1 MANYPYIV
9 SEDTATL
16 LYEGKP
22 YTLNSS
28 HANFAPF
35 KSALVEGDFETA
47 INYLDIKKQIKE
59 FADGEL
65 KVENGSVYYYGT
77 QLHGKVVDK
86 LLELLESGLKLGS
99 PFVKFV
105 KNLLDNPSNNSVE
118 ELYDFLSY
126 KSLPIDD
133 DGYVIGYKGVCSDGW
148 SKSGNT
154 HTIVLQGEVNERG
167 QIMNRVGDT
176 IEVQRRS
183 VDDNRQNQCSHGLH
197 IGSFDY
203 AKSWASDGQLLLVRF
218 NPADAVSVPQ
228 DAECQKLRVC
238 KYEILEEVEVEDNSE
253 IKEPY
258 YGVYTN
264 GFGQDNEDNDYDED
278 YNDEE
283 YEDEE

>member
-65 KVENGSVYYYGT
+65 KVENCSVYYYGT

-133 DGYVIGYKGVCSDGW
+133 DGYVLGYKGVCSDGW

-167 QIMNRVGDT
+167 QIKNEVGDT

-203 AKSWASDGQLLLVRF
+203 ANSWASNGKLLLVRF
-218 NPADAVSVPQ
+218 NPRDAVSVPQ
-228 DAECQKLRVC
+228 DSECQKLRVC
-238 KYEILEEVEVEDNSE
+238 KYEVLEEIERDESE

-264 GFGQDNEDNDYDED
+264 GNINKDNDYDED
-278 YNDEE
+278 YDDKE

>member
-35 KSALVEGDFETA
+35 KSALIAGDFETA

-59 FADGEL
+59 FSDGEL
-65 KVENGSVYYYGT
+65 RVENGSVYYYGT

-86 LLELLESGLKLGS
+86 LLELLESGMKVGN
-99 PFVKFV
+99 PFIKFV

-126 KSLPIDD
+126 KSLAIDE
-133 DGYVIGYKGVCSDGW
+133 DGFVVGYKGVASDGW
-148 SKSGNT
+148 SQSGNT
-154 HTIVLQGEVNERG
+154 QTVVLQGEVNERG

-183 VDDNRQNQCSHGLH
+183 VDDNRQNNCSHGLH

-203 AKSWASDGQLLLVRF
+203 AKSWAKGGQLLLVRF

-228 DAECQKLRVC
+228 DCECQKLRVS
-238 KYEILEEVEVEDNSE
+238 KYEILEEIEISDDSE
-253 IKEPY
+253 IKKPF
-258 YGVYTN
+258 YGVYTDGN
-264 GFGQDNEDNDYDED
+264 TEEENDYDYDD
-278 YNDEE
+278 YDDEE